1 MAIRF
6 KALLGFFACILA
18 SAAVAQAPDPAR
30 IAAQV
35 EAMGRFAMMDGTWRG
50 PAWTLQPN
58 GEKRHITQ
66 TERIGPFLQG
76 SVKVI
81 EGRGYRDDGAVGFN
95 ALGILSFDPARKAY
109 NLRSYALGHF
119 GDFALTPV
127 EDGYEWEIPAG
138 PGAVIRY
145 RSTIRDNTLVEV
157 GDRVVAGREPLR
169 VFEMRLERLGDTDW
183 PAANPVSPR

>member
-1 MAIRF
+1 MTAAF
-6 KALLGFFACILA
+6 KALLAGCVASFSLA
-18 SAAVAQAPDPAR
+18 AQAQAPDPAR

-35 EAMGRFAMMDGTWRG
+35 EAMGRFAMMDGVWRG

-95 ALGILSFDPARKAY
+95 ALGILSYDPARKAY
-109 NLRSYALGHF
+109 NLRSYALGHS
-119 GDFALTPV
+119 GDFALVPI
-127 EDGYEWEIPAG
+127 EDGYEWEIPGG

-145 RSTIRDNTLVEV
+145 RSTIKDGTLVEV

-169 VFEMRLERLGDTDW
+169 VFEMRLKRIGDTDW